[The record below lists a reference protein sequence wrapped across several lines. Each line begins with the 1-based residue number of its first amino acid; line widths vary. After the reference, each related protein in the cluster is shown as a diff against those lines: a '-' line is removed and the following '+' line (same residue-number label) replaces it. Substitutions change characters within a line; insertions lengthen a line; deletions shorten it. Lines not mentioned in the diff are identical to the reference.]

1 VRDFF
6 APDGTEGRF
15 KARHLVYGKAGLPC
29 PNGCGRVIRRLQS
42 ERSSFI
48 CPACQ
53 TRRSRHQGI
62 APRPAK
68 NNSHLER
75 SLATA

>member
-6 APDGTEGRF
+6 APDGSEGRF
-15 KARHLVYGKAGLPC
+15 KGRHLVYGKEGLPC

-53 TRRSRHQGI
+53 ARTPRRQRRSS
-62 APRPAK
+62 PASK
-68 NNSHLER
+68 NNSDLER
-75 SLATA
+75 SLSTA